1 MREFFRK
8 NGTALEAQGR
18 EPKRTVSKLKAKVQC
33 RRAIDTQQK
42 VAARWR
48 AHGSMLTT
56 HFKRIIRSKFHPRLV
71 AATTSA
77 SLGNFSNRDFSQ
89 SPELLSILNHVGELD
104 QIPLEDVRNFCFIAH
119 IDHGKSSLASRVLEY
134 TGNLGEESQK
144 ISMQVESN
152 GGHGALNSLILKDKA
167 IKEQIQLLD
176 TLAVEQQRGIT
187 VKASAASMI
196 YRHPSAKGPL
206 KCLLLNMVDTPGHV
220 DFGFEV
226 RAFNESES

>member
-1 MREFFRK
+1 M
-8 NGTALEAQGR
+8 L
-18 EPKRTVSKLKAKVQC
+18 
-33 RRAIDTQQK
+33 
-42 VAARWR
+42 
-48 AHGSMLTT
+48 LTT
-56 HFKRIIRSKFHPRLV
+56 HFKRIVRSKFHPRLIA
-71 AATTSA
+71 AATST
-77 SLGNFSNRDFSQ
+77 SLGSLINRDFSQ
-89 SPELLSILNHVGELD
+89 SLELLSILNHVGELD

-134 TGNLGEESQK
+134 TGNLGEEFQK
-144 ISMQVESN
+144 IAMQAEYNS
-152 GGHGALNSLILKDKA
+152 GHGDLNSLMTKDKV

-187 VKASAASMI
+187 VKASAASML

-226 RAFNESES
+226 RALYESENPLPSAFSVESINMTF

>member
-1 MREFFRK
+1 
-8 NGTALEAQGR
+8 
-18 EPKRTVSKLKAKVQC
+18 
-33 RRAIDTQQK
+33 
-42 VAARWR
+42 
-48 AHGSMLTT
+48 
-56 HFKRIIRSKFHPRLV
+56 LV